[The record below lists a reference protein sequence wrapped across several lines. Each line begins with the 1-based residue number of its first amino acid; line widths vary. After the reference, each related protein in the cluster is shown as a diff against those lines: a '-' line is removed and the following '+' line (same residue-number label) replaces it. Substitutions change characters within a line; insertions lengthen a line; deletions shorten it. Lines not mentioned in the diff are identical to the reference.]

1 MDTSAAEGTAPGMIE
16 DLARYCQQ
24 SLDQHGHLAFS
35 TDILT
40 AMSAEDAAEI
50 ASVYGSRSL
59 MRLPEHEVAF
69 QEWLRKAEPAVW
81 NDLWEGEPDAPYLIS
96 LSYLQD
102 FAGGGGKGAFLI
114 CDLQVEDNYYFT
126 PDMLLEK
133 ESTDFVSAVRDRFLA
148 GGTMTVEQ
156 ALTVEMSTGP
166 MDIWHFAYLRGVDLQ
181 RAKQAV
187 ASLVADR
194 IIVHVPKAEHLS
206 SFFDVG

>member
-1 MDTSAAEGTAPGMIE
+1 M
-16 DLARYCQQ
+16 
-24 SLDQHGHLAFS
+24 
-35 TDILT
+35 
-40 AMSAEDAAEI
+40 
-50 ASVYGSRSL
+50 
-59 MRLPEHEVAF
+59 
-69 QEWLRKAEPAVW
+69 
-81 NDLWEGEPDAPYLIS
+81 
-96 LSYLQD
+96 
-102 FAGGGGKGAFLI
+102 I